1 MAVIAIP
8 PVEPPIRGVAQGEA
22 SPYVVISEEEQDEEE
37 EEKGQRQG
45 GPESWRERRGK

>member
-1 MAVIAIP
+1 MIELMAVVAIP
-8 PVEPPIRGVAQGEA
+8 PEEPPTKGVAQGEA
-22 SPYVVISEEEQDEEE
+22 SPCVVISEEEE